1 MKMEKN
7 NLKTIQQHTILAA
20 FTTALGFADG
30 ETIATLQGDLIALN
44 QMAETPATITARNL
58 VSSAIMFHV
67 TGDAEHLRV
76 AADARDE
83 VADLLIAG
91 GTN

>member
-1 MKMEKN
+1 MEKN

-20 FTTALGFADG
+20 FTTALGFVDG
-30 ETIATLQGDLIALN
+30 ETIAALQEDLMALN
-44 QMAETPATITARNL
+44 QMAETPETTTARNL

-67 TGDAEHLRV
+67 TGDGEHLHV

>member
-1 MKMEKN
+1 MEKN

-30 ETIATLQGDLIALN
+30 ETIAALQEDLMALN
-44 QMAETPATITARNL
+44 QMVETPEATTARNL

-67 TGDAEHLRV
+67 TGDAAHLRV